1 MGSKALNSVIGK
13 KLINKGIESI
23 PNIFKYGVSKVK
35 NKNIQRALNSDI
47 SNYVVEEAQNK
58 AKNKAISLFS

>member
-1 MGSKALNSVIGK
+1 MGSKALHFVIGK